1 MKKIDSFIF
10 IKSNINI
17 MRVAF
22 YSANKNLK
30 DIDFSRPDIG
40 NPGCGAT
47 EYLQIAIPY
56 MLKKHYGDLF
66 ESIILADNVNTLPKD
81 IESHSIQGGVHKSI
95 LKAKELKIDIFV
107 FKPSMSEPKET
118 FLLINKNKLNTIAIG
133 QLTPNPKCIDF
144 LAECNF
150 IKAFVCVGL
159 NQFDQLIDT
168 KLSSKLFQINNPIID
183 NLIQDKKNITSFR
196 ERKDI
201 VFMGALYPQKNFYY
215 LAKNWH
221 LINKKIPSAK
231 LHVIGSANT
240 YGNQIKLG
248 NLGLAEKS
256 YEELFMGAL
265 NQDKRSA
272 QNVIFHGNLDE
283 KKYQFF
289 SNCRV
294 GIVNPLGTTETC
306 CVSAVEMQAF
316 GLPICTGNY
325 QALKTTVLNRRS
337 GLLSSN
343 NYKFREN
350 IVKVYNDKILFDKL
364 SQGALF
370 NAKLNF
376 SFSQILYKWNYLFF
390 KVFNEDKI
398 KTSYYP
404 SSFSRKFNFIYGLR
418 LINKNFFQEVLKLR
432 TKSLISNIDY
442 LKKLRRRFIN
452 KFPH

>member
-1 MKKIDSFIF
+1 
-10 IKSNINI
+10 

-30 DIDFSRPDIG
+30 DINFSRPDIG

-66 ESIILADNVNTLPKD
+66 ESIILADDVNTLPKD
-81 IESHSIQGGVHKSI
+81 IESYSVKGGLHNSI

-118 FLLINKNKLNTIAIG
+118 FLLINKNKLNSIAIG
-133 QLTPNPKCIDF
+133 QLTPTPICIDL

-168 KLSSKLFQINNPIID
+168 KLSSKLFQINNPITD
-183 NLIQDKKNITSFR
+183 NLIQDKINITSFQ

-201 VFMGALYPQKNFYY
+201 VYMGALYPQKNFHY

-248 NLGLAEKS
+248 NFGLAEKS
-256 YEELFMGAL
+256 YEDLFIEAL

-272 QNVIFHGNLDE
+272 KNVIFHGNLNE
-283 KKYQFF
+283 KKYSFF
-289 SNCRV
+289 SSCRV

-325 QALKTTVLNRRS
+325 QALKTTVLNRKS

-343 NYKFREN
+343 NYQFREN
-350 IVKVYNDKILFDKL
+350 IIRVYNDKHLFDEL

-376 SFSQILYKWNYLFF
+376 SFSQILHKWNYLFF
-390 KVFNEDKI
+390 KVFNEDKSKI
-398 KTSYYP
+398 DYYP
-404 SSFSRKFNFIYGLR
+404 SYISRKFNFIYGLR
-418 LINKNFFQEVLKLR
+418 IINKNLFQDILKLR
-432 TKSLISNIDY
+432 TNSLISIIND
-442 LKKLRRRFIN
+442 LKKLRRRIIN
-452 KFPH
+452 KFLN